1 MTRFYCFIQNNI
13 FFLIVACCITIAKLL
28 LCSTCFFWDTIS
40 LISVPANY
48 LFETKFASLLYPPEI
63 NITLATFPQMYT
75 ALVWSIFGRTL
86 LITHLAYLPFVLM
99 FAYQLYSLC
108 KRFSPKDFLP
118 YVYLFVLLD
127 TTIFTQILLLTPDLF
142 LLAFAAWSLNNL
154 LTNKK
159 IFLSCSLFLLATV
172 SDRGMILSGVLIL
185 FHFIDVLFF
194 QKLSLR
200 SAVKSFLIYLPT
212 LCFCLFLVFVQKNH
226 SGYFLINTDEKSPW
240 SEHWHFVDFYGF
252 VRNLLVATFRC
263 VENGHLFVLIML
275 AFVVIRTKGKVA
287 YNRSLLF
294 LCALFLSVMAFCTLP
309 FRNPINTRYFAFL
322 FMIFSIFA
330 AGVLIKSMP
339 RVAKT
344 FLVVLT
350 ILAVMSNLIV
360 YPEKMAQ
367 SWDSSL
373 AHLPYY
379 KLREQV
385 KDFFSEQNVDYA
397 EVGTSFPLLQ
407 TFENTDLTDDSRSFS
422 SIDFD
427 NNRFVIYTNISNL
440 NDDTIDKISE
450 YPCVKSFQKNG
461 IFMNIHKIR

>member
-1 MTRFYCFIQNNI
+1 MTRFYFFLKNNI
-13 FFLIVACCITIAKLL
+13 FFLIVILCITIAKLL
-28 LCSTCFFWDTIS
+28 LCSTCFFWDSIS

-63 NITLATFPQMYT
+63 NITLATFPQIYT
-75 ALVWSIFGRTL
+75 ALAWLIFGRSL
-86 LITHLAYLPFVLM
+86 FVTHLAYLPFVLM
-99 FAYQLYSLC
+99 FAYQLYLLC
-108 KRFSPKDFLP
+108 KRFSPNDFLP

-142 LLAFAAWSLNNL
+142 LLFFATWSLNNL
-154 LTNKK
+154 LENKK
-159 IFLSCSLFLLATV
+159 IHFSLSVFLLATV
-172 SDRGMILSGVLIL
+172 SDRGMILSGILIL
-185 FHFIDVLFF
+185 FHFIYVVFF

-200 SAVKSFLIYLPT
+200 LVAKSSLTYLPT
-212 LCFCLFLVFVQKNH
+212 LFFCIFLVFIQKFH
-226 SGYFLINTDEKSPW
+226 SGYFLINTDANSPW

-252 VRNLLVATFRC
+252 VRNLLIATFRC

-275 AFVVIRTKGKVA
+275 AFVVIKTQREPA
-287 YNRSLLF
+287 YNRSLLS
-294 LCALFLSVMAFCTLP
+294 LCILFLLVMAFGTLP

-322 FMIFSIFA
+322 FMVFSVFA
-330 AGVLIKSMP
+330 ADVLIKNIP

-350 ILAVMSNLIV
+350 IFTVLSNLIV
-360 YPEKMAQ
+360 YPEKVAQ
-367 SWDSSL
+367 SWDSTL

-385 KDFFSEQNVDYA
+385 KAFFLEQNVAYV
-397 EVGTSFPLLQ
+397 EVGASFPLLQ
-407 TFENTDLTDDSRSFS
+407 TLEDTDLIDDSSAFS

-440 NDDTIDKISE
+440 DDEMIDKISE
-450 YPCVKSFQKNG
+450 YPCVKSFEKNG
-461 IFMNIHKIR
+461 IFMNIHEIR